1 VSTPFAA
8 IETRLGQK
16 AAALLAD
23 ATLTGGGGLSVDG
36 IFDESHSNELDMRA
50 RRVRFV
56 APEGTAADD
65 LVEGAAVTVTKN
77 AAATN
82 YLVAI
87 DPIVSGG
94 QCEIELRKASIP

>member
-1 VSTPFAA
+1 MSTPFAA

-36 IFDESHSNELDMRA
+36 ILDESVGLELDMRA

-56 APEGTAADD
+56 APGGTAADA
-65 LVEGAAVTVTKN
+65 LAEGASVTVTKN
-77 AAATN
+77 AVAAS
-82 YLVAI
+82 YVLAVK
-87 DPIVSGG
+87 PLLGGG
-94 QCEIELRKASIP
+94 QCALDLRKATL

>member
-36 IFDESHSNELDMRA
+36 WLDESRSNQQDMRA
-50 RRVRFV
+50 RSVRFV

-65 LVEGAAVTVTKN
+65 LVEGDAVTVTKN
-77 AAATN
+77 AVATN

-87 DPIVSGG
+87 DPIVAAG
-94 QCEIELRKASIP
+94 QCEIDLRKASLA